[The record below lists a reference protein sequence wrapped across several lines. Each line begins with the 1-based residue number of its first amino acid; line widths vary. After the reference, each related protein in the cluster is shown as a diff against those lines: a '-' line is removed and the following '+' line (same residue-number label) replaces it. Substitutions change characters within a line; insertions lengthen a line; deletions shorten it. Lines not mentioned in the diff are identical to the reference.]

1 MLSLK
6 FVLLE
11 SENFT
16 SGPAIRAPPTILI
29 YHYFSSR
36 NQKNRNRATGITW
49 CRSPILLFHANL
61 FAAKACVKH
70 SNLFKV
76 NDQDPRPNQMNGR
89 TVLLKDVRRANA
101 SKSTTNPE
109 RLSSDPQAPKTGT
122 QQLKKSCWARRT
134 MTDIQLRAF

>member
-89 TVLLKDVRRANA
+89 TVLLKDVRRANTSGRLRTPKGSAAIA
-101 SKSTTNPE
+101 S
-109 RLSSDPQAPKTGT
+109 AKTGT